1 MGLSSTARVTEVF
14 LVLMEFDEEYE
25 RLKADRSCCRR
36 NARELEIYVS
46 NKHDTLLQRTLEP
59 GSYRKRFSW
68 VIIDGFAVEITADQA
83 DVLRSADGV
92 RVVEKDQELKVPMSS
107 SS

>member
-25 RLKADRSCCRR
+25 RLKADRRT
-36 NARELEIYVS
+36 ARELEIYVS

>member
-1 MGLSSTARVTEVF
+1 MGLSRTARATEVF

-25 RLKADRSCCRR
+25 RLKADRRT
-36 NARELEIYVS
+36 ARELEIYVS

-59 GSYRKRFSW
+59 GSYKKRFSW

-92 RVVEKDQELKVPMSS
+92 RVVEKDQELKVSMSS

>member
-1 MGLSSTARVTEVF
+1 MGLSRTARATEVF

-25 RLKADRSCCRR
+25 RLKADRRT
-36 NARELEIYVS
+36 ARELEIYVS

-59 GSYRKRFSW
+59 GSYKKRFSW

-83 DVLRSADGV
+83 DVIRSADGV
-92 RVVEKDQELKVPMSS
+92 RVVEKDQELKVSMSS

>member
-25 RLKADRSCCRR
+25 RLKADSCCRR
-36 NARELEIYVS
+36 TARELEIYVS

>member
-1 MGLSSTARVTEVF
+1 MGLSRTARATEVF

-25 RLKADRSCCRR
+25 RLKADRRT
-36 NARELEIYVS
+36 ARELEIYVS

-59 GSYRKRFSW
+59 GSYKKRFSW

-83 DVLRSADGV
+83 DVIRSADGV
-92 RVVEKDQELKVPMSS
+92 RVVEKDQELKISMSS